1 MEKTLE
7 NEKIF
12 LRRKK
17 WDQRFLKL
25 ARFISEWSKDPSTKV
40 GSVIVDDK
48 NIILGL
54 GYNGFPRGV
63 PDREE
68 DYLNKKV
75 KYELI
80 VHAEMNAILN
90 SSKNFYYRNAT
101 MYVWPLFPCNEC
113 AKAISQSGIKR
124 VVSIKNDKNQKWN
137 MKTSKYIFD
146 SNNIECV
153 LYPPEFMDDNL

>member
-1 MEKTLE
+1 MGEILE
-7 NEKIF
+7 NEKLF
-12 LRRKK
+12 LKRKK

-25 ARFISEWSKDPSTKV
+25 AKFISEWSKDPSTKV
-40 GSVIVDDK
+40 GAVIVDDK

-63 PDREE
+63 PDRED
-68 DYLNKKV
+68 DYLDKKV

-90 SSKNFYYRNAT
+90 SSKNLYNCNAT
-101 MYVWPLFPCNEC
+101 IYIWPLFPCNEC

-124 VVSIKNDKNQKWN
+124 VVSVKNDKNQKWN
-137 MKTSKYIFD
+137 METSKYIFD
-146 SNNIECV
+146 SNNIEYV
-153 LYPPEFMDDNL
+153 LYSPEFIDDNL